1 MFSKIR
7 YSYALQI
14 SEQKGENLSN
24 SRQMRRHFAANFILS
39 AQSGYGQT

>member
-7 YSYALQI
+7 YSYALQV

-24 SRQMRRHFAANFILS
+24 SRQLRHHFAANYILS
-39 AQSGYGQT
+39 A